1 MESRQQ
7 RARRDVGTH
16 GLLNQELRFKFSYW
30 KMGIWAESSWS
41 HTSSTLG
48 NGSIALQCSAARSA
62 ARIGVAVPE
71 LPDGPQTSFVGS
83 PHVLPMGGLS
93 LSGCRSAD
101 GRFLLIPGS
110 AAITNLHS
118 PPPGLWG
125 TAISHLRLHKM

>member
-30 KMGIWAESSWS
+30 KMGIWAESLWS

-48 NGSIALQCSAARSA
+48 NGSIALQCSAACSA

-83 PHVLPMGGLS
+83 PRAPAHGWAQSQWLQE
-93 LSGCRSAD
+93 R
-101 GRFLLIPGS
+101 
-110 AAITNLHS
+110 
-118 PPPGLWG
+118 
-125 TAISHLRLHKM
+125 